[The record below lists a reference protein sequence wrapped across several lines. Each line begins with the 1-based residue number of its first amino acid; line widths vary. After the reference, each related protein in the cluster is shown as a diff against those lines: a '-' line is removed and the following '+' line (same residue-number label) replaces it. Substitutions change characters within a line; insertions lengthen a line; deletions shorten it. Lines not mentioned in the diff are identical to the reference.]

1 MQHALVGHGKGIK
14 CLAFSPD
21 GRLLA
26 SGSDDQTLRLWDV
39 GNGAMVGVLPSPKKG
54 VKQLVWS
61 PTGRQIAA
69 MVDDKMA
76 ALWVMSD

>member
-1 MQHALVGHGKGIK
+1 
-14 CLAFSPD
+14 
-21 GRLLA
+21 
-26 SGSDDQTLRLWDV
+26 
-39 GNGAMVGVLPSPKKG
+39 MVGVLPSPKKG